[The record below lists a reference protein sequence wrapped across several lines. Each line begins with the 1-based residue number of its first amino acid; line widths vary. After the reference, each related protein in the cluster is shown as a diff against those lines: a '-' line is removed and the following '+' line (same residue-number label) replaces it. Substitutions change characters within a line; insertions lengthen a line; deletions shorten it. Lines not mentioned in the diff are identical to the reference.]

1 MDDPGSMW
9 QLVLLGV
16 LLLGSAFFSLMDS
29 ALRATGKVHLKH
41 LAEQG
46 SAGARVAAELLEEPD
61 RLRGVLLVGDT
72 LANISL
78 AAIGAAIAVDAFGN
92 KGVWL
97 AIAAVGVLVLVF
109 GEMIPRAVGSRFAE
123 AVAVGLAQPLRVL
136 AVILRPVVALSGS
149 LVNGLMW
156 LSGRDGLGGNGFI
169 TEEEIRNMVEV
180 GEEAGVLE
188 HGEGEMIHSVFEFGD
203 TEVKEVMRPR
213 IDIFCIPVDA
223 GVREVLD
230 SVVKEGYSRI
240 PVYEGTV
247 DNIVG
252 VVYVKDLL
260 RTSACELLD
269 TLIKDVMRPA
279 YYVPESK
286 KVDELFREL
295 QRAKVH
301 MAIVL
306 DEYGGTAGLVTIE
319 DLIEEIF
326 GEIQDEYDAEELPL
340 QRINEDT
347 AVVDARMGISEAN
360 EELGIA
366 LSDEDA
372 DTVGGFVFNLLGKVP
387 TPGEK
392 VRYNDLEFTVEKLD
406 KRRIA
411 RVQVT
416 GLGNRPKTP
425 PENAAGNSVG
435 GTIAKDPSLVVKINA
450 NA

>member
-1 MDDPGSMW
+1 MW
-9 QLVLLGV
+9 QLVILGV
-16 LLLGSAFFSLMDS
+16 LLWGSAFFSLVDS
-29 ALRATGKVHLKH
+29 ALRTTGKVRLKH

-46 SAGARVAAELLEEPD
+46 STGARVAVELLEEPN

-72 LANISL
+72 LANISVAAVGTAL
-78 AAIGAAIAVDAFGN
+78 AVETFGSR
-92 KGVWL
+92 GVGV
-97 AIAAVGVLVLVF
+97 AIAAVGLLVLIL
-109 GEMIPRAVGSRFAE
+109 GEIVPRAVGAGFSE
-123 AVAVGLAQPLRVL
+123 AVAVGLARPLQVV
-136 AVILRPVVALSGS
+136 AVILRPVAALSGS
-149 LVNGLMW
+149 LANGLMW
-156 LSGRDGLGGNGFI
+156 LSGRDGLGEGAHI
-169 TEEEIRNMVEV
+169 TEEEIRNMVDV
-180 GEEAGVLE
+180 GAEAGVLE

-213 IDIFCIPVDA
+213 IDIFCIPVDV

-260 RTSACELLD
+260 RTSVCERLD
-269 TLIKDVMRPA
+269 TPIKDVMRPA

-319 DLIEEIF
+319 DLIEEVF

-340 QRINEDT
+340 QRINEDV
-347 AVVDARMGISEAN
+347 AVVDARMAISEVN

-366 LSDEDA
+366 LPEEDA
-372 DTVGGFVFNLLGKVP
+372 DTIGGFVFNLLGRVP
-387 TPGEK
+387 SVGEK
-392 VRYNDLEFTVEKLD
+392 VFHDGLELIVEKLD

-411 RVQVT
+411 RVQVA
-416 GLGNRPKTP
+416 GLNRR
-425 PENAAGNSVG
+425 PEPQPESLVSNPVS
-435 GTIAKDPSLVVKINA
+435 GTVVKDPAINVKVNA